1 MLGIYFEAQNYLS
14 DTKRKEMDVKYD
26 LVNLMLGTY
35 DFTNWLAKE
44 ESGDTT
50 LKVNEKKH
58 FRNILTIPQL
68 EGNDKV

>member
-1 MLGIYFEAQNYLS
+1 
-14 DTKRKEMDVKYD
+14 MDVKYD
-26 LVNLMLGTY
+26 LVNLMLDTY

-50 LKVNEKKH
+50 LKVNEKEN

>member
-1 MLGIYFEAQNYLS
+1 
-14 DTKRKEMDVKYD
+14 MDVKYD

-58 FRNILTIPQL
+58 FMNILTIPQL